1 MRASGCQKL
10 YGYRFRLSACIFLA
24 LSWAD
29 ISSIAAAQIPDPPA
43 LSSPAGERFALDR
56 YTGRPLLVNF
66 WATWCLPCRIEM
78 PDLDELQSHFDAEQF
93 TVLGIAADEAD
104 AVIDYLETLPVSY
117 PIYAGDPD
125 QVFAWSEQL
134 GNRVLGLPF
143 SALIDRTGTVRW
155 VKMGGRISVEEMQPL
170 VDELLEENPTLG
182 EVL

>member
-1 MRASGCQKL
+1 MYANRLKL
-10 YGYRFRLSACIFLA
+10 STCVLLTF
-24 LSWAD
+24 SWAV
-29 ISSIAAAQIPDPPA
+29 ITSIATAQIPDPPA
-43 LSSPAGERFALDR
+43 LRSPDGVLFDLEKYAD
-56 YTGRPLLVNF
+56 RPLLVNF

-93 TVLGIAADEAD
+93 TVLGIATDEAD

-170 VDELLEENPTLG
+170 VEELLKENPTLG

>member
-1 MRASGCQKL
+1 M
-10 YGYRFRLSACIFLA
+10 YEFRLRLSTYYVLA
-24 LSWAD
+24 FVCANV
-29 ISSIAAAQIPDPPA
+29 ISIAAAQIPAAPM
-43 LSSPAGERFALDR
+43 LKSPAGEAFAFER
-56 YTGRPLLVNF
+56 YADRPLLVNF

-104 AVIDYLETLPVSY
+104 AVIDYLDTLPVSY

-134 GNRVLGLPF
+134 GNQVLGLPF
-143 SALIDRTGTVRW
+143 SALIDRAGTIRW

-170 VDELLEENPTLG
+170 VEELLEENPSYG
-182 EVL
+182 EKS